1 MKPRYLEYVRFDSLD
16 NLYEKMLNIE
26 VLNGKIRLN
35 ENYIEIVFHKDFVLT
50 VKNGLG
56 FNFYTNNLT
65 LSKAVDSQDVWEYV
79 YSIIND
85 KDMVYVEWDDC
96 FRRKAISLTTKK
108 TYEDCYSYI
117 KVYFYTNDI

>member
-26 VLNGKIRLN
+26 GLNGKIRLN

-56 FNFYTNNLT
+56 FNFYTNNIT

-79 YSIIND
+79 YGKI
-85 KDMVYVEWDDC
+85 E
-96 FRRKAISLTTKK
+96 
-108 TYEDCYSYI
+108 
-117 KVYFYTNDI
+117 